1 MTTRA
6 KTTFEYLLV
15 EIQELGEPVHELL
28 RGEGGVGLQQ
38 HEASTPGVTRLL
50 VDVQLQHT
58 TIVEV
63 LNHKS

>member
-6 KTTFEYLLV
+6 RTTFEYLLV
-15 EIQELGEPVHELL
+15 EIQKLGEPVHELL
-28 RGEGGVGLQQ
+28 GGEGGVGLQQ

-58 TIVEV
+58 TIV
-63 LNHKS
+63 